1 MKKQPKY
8 LIRKKRRGTLVL
20 ILAMIAGLL
29 CILVCG
35 MAFSLRNRATI
46 QEMETSAPMTAH
58 SPAEASTPTAAS
70 MPQAE
75 TVTETENTTIPTE
88 AKMLE
93 DMAALREENSDL
105 FGWLTIAGTKID
117 YPVMYT
123 PEEPEKYLHLNFE
136 EVYSLGGLPFI
147 DAGCSV
153 NPESDNLLIYGHNMQ
168 VGTMFHSL
176 LNYEM
181 KNYWESHPIISLKT
195 LYEEREYEVVAAF
208 YDRVYYTYEDCFKFY
223 QFIDA
228 ENQQD
233 FDEAIAIFKEK
244 SLYDTGISASYGD
257 HLITLITC
265 AYHVDNGRFVV
276 VAREKI
282 S

>member
-8 LIRKKRRGTLVL
+8 LKRKNKRSPIVFVL
-20 ILAMIAGLL
+20 AFIAFLL
-29 CILVCG
+29 FVLVCI
-35 MAFSLRNRATI
+35 MVYALSNRFKT
-46 QEMETSAPMTAH
+46 QEVVTLISTTFD
-58 SPAEASTPTAAS
+58 TPTELHFTSEATV
-70 MPQAE
+70 QLETVAE
-75 TVTETENTTIPTE
+75 TTDITIPKE
-88 AKMLE
+88 EKMLE
-93 DMAALREENSDL
+93 DMALLCEENPDI
-105 FGWLTIAGTKID
+105 FGWLTIDGTKID

-123 PEEPEKYLHLNFE
+123 PKEPEKYLHLNFE
-136 EVYSLGGLPFI
+136 EEYSLGGLPFI
-147 DAGCSV
+147 DAGCSIT
-153 NPESDNLLIYGHNMQ
+153 PESDNLLIYGHNMQ
-168 VGTMFHSL
+168 IGTMFHSL

-181 KNYWESHPIISLKT
+181 KNFWESHPIISLKT
-195 LYEEREYEVVAAF
+195 LYEEREYEVVSAF

-228 ENQQD
+228 EDQQD

-276 VAREKI
+276 VAREKN

>member
-1 MKKQPKY
+1 MKKKPQY
-8 LIRKKRRGTLVL
+8 LKRKNKRSTMVFVLAIIAAFLLALVCMMVWVLANRFNTQEAKTLVPT
-20 ILAMIAGLL
+20 IA
-29 CILVCG
+29 
-35 MAFSLRNRATI
+35 N
-46 QEMETSAPMTAH
+46 
-58 SPAEASTPTAAS
+58 TPTELNVTSETAV
-70 MPQAE
+70 QLETVAE
-75 TVTETENTTIPTE
+75 TVDITVPKEE
-88 AKMLE
+88 KMLE
-93 DMAALREENSDL
+93 DMALLCEENPDI
-105 FGWLTIAGTKID
+105 FGWLTIDGTKID

-136 EVYSLGGLPFI
+136 EEYSLGGLPFI
-147 DAGCSV
+147 DAGCSIS
-153 NPESDNLLIYGHNMQ
+153 PESDNLLIYGHNMQ
-168 VGTMFHSL
+168 IGTMFHSL

-181 KNYWESHPIISLKT
+181 KNFWESHPIISLKT
-195 LYEEREYEVVAAF
+195 LYEEREYEVVSAF

-228 ENQQD
+228 EDQED

-276 VAREKI
+276 VAREKN

>member
-8 LIRKKRRGTLVL
+8 LKRKNKRSPIVFVL
-20 ILAMIAGLL
+20 AFIAFLL
-29 CILVCG
+29 FVLVCI
-35 MAFSLRNRATI
+35 MVYALPNRFKT
-46 QEMETSAPMTAH
+46 QEVVTLISTTCD
-58 SPAEASTPTAAS
+58 TPTELHFTSEATV
-70 MPQAE
+70 QLETVAE
-75 TVTETENTTIPTE
+75 TTDITIPKE
-88 AKMLE
+88 EKMLE
-93 DMAALREENSDL
+93 DMALLCEENSDL

-228 ENQQD
+228 EDQQD
-233 FDEAIAIFKEK
+233 FDEAIAIFKDK

-276 VAREKI
+276 VAREKN

>member
-8 LIRKKRRGTLVL
+8 LTRKKSRGTLVL

-35 MAFSLRNRATI
+35 MAFLLRNRATI

-58 SPAEASTPTAAS
+58 APTEAPTPTATS

-75 TVTETENTTIPTE
+75 TVTETENNTTPTE

-93 DMAALREENSDL
+93 DMAALHEENSDL

-136 EVYSLGGLPFI
+136 EGYSLRSVLHSQRAQDQYVQEKESRRQAAAGFSGGCGI
-147 DAGCSV
+147 QA
-153 NPESDNLLIYGHNMQ
+153 LLQLHRYGN
-168 VGTMFHSL
+168 
-176 LNYEM
+176 
-181 KNYWESHPIISLKT
+181 
-195 LYEEREYEVVAAF
+195 R
-208 YDRVYYTYEDCFKFY
+208 
-223 QFIDA
+223 
-228 ENQQD
+228 
-233 FDEAIAIFKEK
+233 
-244 SLYDTGISASYGD
+244 
-257 HLITLITC
+257 
-265 AYHVDNGRFVV
+265 
-276 VAREKI
+276 
-282 S
+282 